1 MMLDLLKKSQNSKLW
16 NFFNKRIFDLQLEKF
31 LSPKIFLFN
40 FNKLN
45 IDVNNLYSYSKNF
58 PHNKWNDLSQ
68 TMKNYTY
75 QSEHNL
81 QNDKI
86 FFETKKQIE
95 NFLNQSIIHF
105 FKKKKSIGKF
115 KIKSMWFVIMK
126 KNTSHHIH
134 FHPKSALSGVLY
146 LKIKK
151 SENGKLK
158 ILIPKNNM
166 EKYKHSG
173 LSKYHNELTSLI
185 DLRYNEENQSLIDDK
200 IFSFAPSE
208 NDMILFNSY
217 FYHWVDEYNETEDR
231 ISIAW
236 DAIFTI

>member
-16 NFFNKRIFDLQLEKF
+16 NFFNKRIFDLRLEKF

-45 IDVNNLYSYSKNF
+45 IDVNDLYSYSKNF
-58 PHNKWNDLSQ
+58 PSNKWNDLAQ
-68 TMKNYTY
+68 TMENYTY

-95 NFLNQSIIHF
+95 NFLNQSIIPF

-158 ILIPKNNM
+158 ILIPNNNI

-185 DLRYNEENQSLIDDK
+185 DLRYNKENQSLIDDE